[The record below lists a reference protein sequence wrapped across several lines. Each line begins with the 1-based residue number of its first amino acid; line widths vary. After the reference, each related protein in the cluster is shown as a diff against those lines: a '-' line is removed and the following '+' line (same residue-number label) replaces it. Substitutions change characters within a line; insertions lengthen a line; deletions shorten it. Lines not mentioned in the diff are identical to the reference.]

1 MRREPTAVADW
12 STQRTFF
19 VYTTV
24 TYTITWSLWGL
35 WATVAVGSSLAATV
49 LFSLGGLGPFAAS
62 ILLVQHTRQSVRS
75 WLGRLFRVRGPARYY
90 LLAVVLPAIL
100 VTVAGATHVLVFDA
114 EVTPEAVPVAVEYPI
129 FLGFVLL
136 FGGGFEEPGWRGY
149 LLPVLRAEYS
159 ALTSALLVGVVWAVW
174 HLPLFFI
181 PGSVQQEISPGLY
194 LLQIIALSV
203 ALTWITNAVDGS
215 VLPAMLLHAGGN
227 TIVNYYPVGG
237 VAGATSPVGLGL
249 LVTSIGAFSVFLVL
263 RYGLALDPSVTVR
276 RF

>member
-1 MRREPTAVADW
+1 MAVDDW
-12 STQRTFF
+12 SPQRTFL

-24 TYTITWSLWGL
+24 TYTITWSLWGV
-35 WATVAVGSSLAATV
+35 WAAVGVGSPLAATV

-129 FLGFVLL
+129 FLGLVLL